1 MNRFGKM
8 GLLLGV
14 LALGATACESKPD
27 PVQVHRA
34 KGTKAF
40 NRKDYKTAV
49 EEYEKS
55 LQADPKQEKIWET
68 KAIAHMQLGETEEAV
83 QSSLKLLDFKTT
95 PAEKV
100 EVYRNVAGIYM
111 KGGPLEKA
119 EEYFNKALELD
130 PKDEA
135 SLGWL
140 AEIYS
145 QRGGARSMSAPVV
158 TEHLD
163 KSLAYYD
170 QVIALNP
177 NSANTYLNKRIVMA
191 KYMEHERKQAMDA
204 ESEAVENAKKPDI
217 VKEAK
222 ARAAEHTARVE
233 QFKAQFDELTKKFS
247 EATKANAAAAAAAP
261 APAAPAAQA
270 H

>member
-1 MNRFGKM
+1 
-8 GLLLGV
+8 
-14 LALGATACESKPD
+14 
-27 PVQVHRA
+27 
-34 KGTKAF
+34 
-40 NRKDYKTAV
+40 
-49 EEYEKS
+49 
-55 LQADPKQEKIWET
+55 
-68 KAIAHMQLGETEEAV
+68 
-83 QSSLKLLDFKTT
+83 
-95 PAEKV
+95 
-100 EVYRNVAGIYM
+100 
-111 KGGPLEKA
+111 
-119 EEYFNKALELD
+119 
-130 PKDEA
+130 
-135 SLGWL
+135 
-140 AEIYS
+140 
-145 QRGGARSMSAPVV
+145 MSAPVV